1 MPRKG
6 SNSAIHELRKKVE
19 DFIWK
24 QDKNTFNYKIV
35 SAAVGAK
42 TPAAQRSVALLLA
55 ELAFDGDILE
65 VETGKYKAP
74 ERTAIATGTFVR
86 RSNGKNSVIT
96 DEDSEA
102 IFVAERNSLH
112 ALNGDRV
119 KVHVAARRRGQEP
132 EAEVIEI
139 IEKKE
144 QTFIGVLEVERNVAF
159 LKTDSKF
166 LACDIFIPRSKL
178 KGGKTGDKA
187 IVKITEWP
195 EDSKNPRG
203 EVIDILGKNGDNTTE
218 MHAILAEFGLP
229 YKYPKN
235 VEDAADKI
243 GAGITPEEIGR
254 REDFRGVT
262 TFTIDPKDAKD
273 FDDALSIR
281 RLPNGNTE
289 VGVHIADVT
298 HYVTPNSIIDREAK
312 QRATSV
318 YLVDRTIPMLPEH
331 LCNGI
336 CSLRP
341 NEEKLAFSCIFELD
355 DEAEIKA
362 ARIAR
367 TVIESDRRFTYEEA
381 QERIETGEGDLQKEI
396 NALDKLA
403 KKLRARRFEN
413 GSVDFDREEVKF
425 DIDKEGHP
433 TGVYFKV
440 SKDANKLVEEFMLL
454 ANRTVAATIGRPAG
468 RRKAKPFV
476 YRIHDVPDETRL
488 HDLALVAATF
498 GYKIKTS
505 GSSAEINRSLNKMLA
520 DVKGKGEENF
530 LSVLAIR
537 TMAKAVYSTENVGH
551 YGLGF
556 EYYTHFTSPIR
567 RYPDMMVHRLLERY
581 LHGGRSVDAVKL
593 EDECKHSSDMEQ
605 LAVNAERA
613 SIKYKQVEYMMDH
626 IGEEFDGMIS
636 GVTEWGIY
644 VELEENH
651 CEGLVPMRDLADD
664 YYDYD
669 EKNYCIRGRRRGT
682 VYRLGDQVRVRVANA
697 NLEKKQLDFLLVDPR
712 LCTPGQDDLGCTVTV
727 RQALANSAAKKAARA
742 IPHTEGEPSGKKHG
756 KAMTRGEKATA
767 AARAARRRKAARQ
780 GASKKEAPKSRR
792 RNRKG

>member
-273 FDDALSIR
+273 FDDALYIR

-341 NEEKLAFSCIFELD
+341 NEEKLTFSCIFELD

-425 DIDKEGHP
+425 DIDEEGHP

>member
-187 IVKITEWP
+187 IVKIAEWP

-341 NEEKLAFSCIFELD
+341 NEEKLTFSCIFELD

-425 DIDKEGHP
+425 DIDEEGHP

-556 EYYTHFTSPIR
+556 DYYTHFTSPIR

-626 IGEEFDGMIS
+626 IGEEFYGMIS

-767 AARAARRRKAARQ
+767 AARASRRRKAARQ

>member
-1 MPRKG
+1 MPRTG

-381 QERIETGEGDLQKEI
+381 QERIETGEGDLQEEI

-425 DIDKEGHP
+425 DIDEEGHP

-626 IGEEFDGMIS
+626 IGEEFYGMIS

-742 IPHTEGEPSGKKHG
+742 IPHTEGESSGKKHG

-767 AARAARRRKAARQ
+767 AARASRRRKAARQ

>member
-178 KGGKTGDKA
+178 KGGNTGDKA

-243 GAGITPEEIGR
+243 GAGITPEEIDR

-425 DIDKEGHP
+425 DIDEEGHP

-651 CEGLVPMRDLADD
+651 CEGLAPMRDLADD

-767 AARAARRRKAARQ
+767 AARASRRRKAARQ

>member
-19 DFIWK
+19 EFIWK

-178 KGGKTGDKA
+178 KGGKTGEKA

-254 REDFRGVT
+254 REDFRSVT

-425 DIDKEGHP
+425 DIDEEGHP

-626 IGEEFDGMIS
+626 IGEEFYGMIS

-767 AARAARRRKAARQ
+767 AARASRRRKAARQ